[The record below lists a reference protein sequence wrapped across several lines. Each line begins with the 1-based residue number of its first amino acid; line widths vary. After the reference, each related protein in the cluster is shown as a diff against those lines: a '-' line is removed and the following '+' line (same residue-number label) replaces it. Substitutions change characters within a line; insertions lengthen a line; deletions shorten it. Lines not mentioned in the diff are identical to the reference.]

1 MGDVINLRQFRK
13 ERERK
18 LAESK
23 AESNRLVFGRTKQ
36 EREALANDRERQER
50 HIEGHRL
57 DPDKRDQ

>member
-1 MGDVINLRQFRK
+1 MGDVVNLRQFRK

-23 AESNRLVFGRTKQ
+23 ADANRLAFGRTKQ
-36 EREALANDRERQER
+36 EREAQANDRERQER

-57 DPDKRDQ
+57 EQDKHDE

>member
-1 MGDVINLRQFRK
+1 MGDVVNLRQFRK

-23 AESNRLVFGRTKQ
+23 ADANRLAFGRTKQ
-36 EREALANDRERQER
+36 EREAQANDRERQER

-57 DPDKRDQ
+57 EQDKRDE